1 MWLLGADFEEKL
13 KVFDIIDKICR
24 SGTQILSVDDT
35 TKVKRKII
43 SWYDQSREWHTLVQ
57 VAVSGDILVVV
68 VVLSRS
74 TRYPF
79 FLINKLNKISRP
91 CWELLTW
98 ARQPTD
104 SFFKDGHI
112 FELFPFHTHLL
123 VSARN
128 FDRDI
133 KQQPLN
139 SRRQFDMLSQAD
151 GNWHFPLFIVP
162 QWKFRYTIQ
171 AN

>member
-43 SWYDQSREWHTLVQ
+43 SWYDQSREWHTLAQ
-57 VAVSGDILVVV
+57 VAVSGDILVV

-79 FLINKLNKISRP
+79 FFNK
-91 CWELLTW
+91 
-98 ARQPTD
+98 
-104 SFFKDGHI
+104 
-112 FELFPFHTHLL
+112 
-123 VSARN
+123 
-128 FDRDI
+128 
-133 KQQPLN
+133 
-139 SRRQFDMLSQAD
+139 
-151 GNWHFPLFIVP
+151 
-162 QWKFRYTIQ
+162 
-171 AN
+171 